1 MDLARFFRLTPPAVH
16 GMVVK
21 LDELG
26 LIHREPGVARSIR
39 VIIATDL
46 LPELEDVPGPAV

>member
-1 MDLARFFRLTPPAVH
+1 
-16 GMVVK
+16 MVVK